1 MGNSSFPKLQQLPK
15 KAKLPI
21 WYFLQEQ
28 LSNFKGEKEIPRRM
42 KLLLEAVKEID
53 DDEDENGENEDPEA
67 EGAGGPYD
75 TILHTACVVGN
86 YVLVVLQIEAGVDL
100 FALDR
105 HSWTAL
111 MVATAQGHADCANL
125 LSLHM
130 NTKEFQAA
138 PPQSFLPSRFTLTRQ
153 QRELITINI
162 DYLTAVASPTLRR
175 MTAIRSNHPIPP
187 HLKTFYYEIEVVSED
202 VTSHWCV

>member
-1 MGNSSFPKLQQLPK
+1 
-15 KAKLPI
+15 
-21 WYFLQEQ
+21 
-28 LSNFKGEKEIPRRM
+28 M

-75 TILHTACVVGN
+75 TILHTACVVDS
-86 YVLVVLQIEAGVDL
+86 YALVLLQIEAGVDL

-111 MVATAQGHADCANL
+111 MVAKVQGHADCAKL
-125 LSLHM
+125 LSSRM
-130 NTKEFQAA
+130 NRKISKAA
-138 PPQSFLPSRFTLTRQ
+138 PPRPFLPSGLTLTRK
-153 QRELITINI
+153 QRESITISADN
-162 DYLTAVASPTLRR
+162 LTAVANLALRR

-187 HLKTFYYEIEVVSED
+187 HLKNFYYEIEDLSNGFWG
-202 VTSHWCV
+202 HLCV